1 MAMVSALST
10 YKESARRGK
19 ARRDRTTATAFMTLP
34 MCRRDIADYLGL
46 TLETVSRGSG
56 LPTST
61 RKSATPVA
69 QSALAHLRH
78 GAEWKSYCVLLG
90 MGQVDRDLVSD
101 LICPDG
107 DPGRI
112 VVVLWAVAALGAIS

>member
-1 MAMVSALST
+1 
-10 YKESARRGK
+10 
-19 ARRDRTTATAFMTLP
+19 
-34 MCRRDIADYLGL
+34 
-46 TLETVSRGSG
+46 VSRGGG

-69 QSALAHLRH
+69 QSALAHSDVLSDDALRH
-78 GAEWKSYCVLLG
+78 GADWKSYCVLLG

-107 DPGRI
+107 DHGRI
-112 VVVLWAVAALGAIS
+112 VVVLRAVAALGAIS